1 MIIGGSTNS
10 AVFHCMK
17 RGNAEDTVNKSF
29 KITDPQIPRPGKNEW
44 LYQKSFPFRGH

>member
-17 RGNAEDTVNKSF
+17 RDNAEDTVTKSF
-29 KITDPQIPRPGKNEW
+29 KIIDP
-44 LYQKSFPFRGH
+44 